1 MCDNNDNT
9 SIINDIIKLD
19 IIFYLYLLFLELVW
33 LIKVNGKYYCYIL

>member
-19 IIFYLYLLFLELVW
+19 IIFYLYLLFLELV
-33 LIKVNGKYYCYIL
+33 